1 MPRLALGLIETVGL
15 AAAIEAADTALKSA
29 NVSLLGYELSKGGGM
44 VTIKLEGDVGAVKAA
59 VEAGC
64 AAAEKVTSVWS
75 RQIIP
80 RPHDEITKVI
90 LTNETVGYSQPQL
103 KEEISEEKT
112 VKETK
117 KKDNNPKVKEQTT
130 VAVEQLEE
138 NKVDVE
144 EKEAIEEIVE
154 EPVEDIV
161 DEKEETKGQEEVEE
175 LESTTEISTGTCNLC
190 KDPKCPREKGE
201 LRTLCIHHDELK
213 EE

>member
-80 RPHDEITKVI
+80 RPHDEITKII

-103 KEEISEEKT
+103 KEEVKEEKT

-144 EKEAIEEIVE
+144 EEAIEETM
-154 EPVEDIV
+154 EDIV
-161 DEKEETKGQEEVEE
+161 DEKEETKVQEEVVEVEE
-175 LESTTEISTGTCNLC
+175 LESTTEISTETCNLC

-201 LRTLCIHHDELK
+201 LRTLCIHYEELK